1 MRRLLTGWAFVSCF
15 IVSICVLMSNV
26 RMVVVSPLSRIKVSF
41 MIDVFIVYV
50 SFFKRRVKVCFI
62 IGLSKYIIFSLLDLL
77 MYCLL
82 HWLLIEKFLSS
93 LCKVSFGCLQ
103 SINESFDYINES
115 FDYINASSVFIN
127 ETCVYKNRTCIYSLN
142 QVRNKFSINEKE
154 VYI

>member
-1 MRRLLTGWAFVSCF
+1 MFYYWTLQ
-15 IVSICVLMSNV
+15 I
-26 RMVVVSPLSRIKVSF
+26 
-41 MIDVFIVYV
+41 Y
-50 SFFKRRVKVCFI
+50 
-62 IGLSKYIIFSLLDLL
+62 DLL

-103 SINESFDYINES
+103 SINESFDYIN
-115 FDYINASSVFIN
+115 ASSVFIN
-127 ETCVYKNRTCIYSLN
+127 ETFIYKNGTCIYSLN

>member
-1 MRRLLTGWAFVSCF
+1 MLHRFNL
-15 IVSICVLMSNV
+15 CVDVQRSHGC
-26 RMVVVSPLSRIKVSF
+26 RFSVVPHQSKFHDRC
-41 MIDVFIVYV
+41 VFVYV
-50 SFFKRRVKVCFI
+50 SLFKRRVKVCFI

-103 SINESFDYINES
+103 SINESFDYIN
-115 FDYINASSVFIN
+115 ASSVFIN
-127 ETCVYKNRTCIYSLN
+127 ETFIYKNGTCIYSLN